1 MMKTFIDAPLMYR
14 TVVDGKAISHSSQ
27 NFKKTNIGS

>member
-1 MMKTFIDAPLMYR
+1 MKTFIDAPLMYR
-14 TVVDGKAISHSSQ
+14 AVVDGKAISPHSSQ